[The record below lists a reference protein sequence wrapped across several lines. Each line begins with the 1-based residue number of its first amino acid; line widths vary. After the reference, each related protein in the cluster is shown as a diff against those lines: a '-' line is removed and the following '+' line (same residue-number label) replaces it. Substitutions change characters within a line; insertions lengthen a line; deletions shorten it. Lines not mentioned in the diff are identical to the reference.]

1 MGRRRHDHMSASEVA
16 DEGGQGT
23 TVRVVRQVLVKSS
36 TGVTLLTRR
45 DRTSCKMEAS
55 EVVDEVKSPTVLT
68 MGHAWV
74 LVKSSMRVRSPAGRG
89 VYDGG
94 FSLPMDNECLWA

>member
-1 MGRRRHDHMSASEVA
+1 MGRRRHNHMSASEVT

-36 TGVTLLTRR
+36 TGVT
-45 DRTSCKMEAS
+45 CKMEAS